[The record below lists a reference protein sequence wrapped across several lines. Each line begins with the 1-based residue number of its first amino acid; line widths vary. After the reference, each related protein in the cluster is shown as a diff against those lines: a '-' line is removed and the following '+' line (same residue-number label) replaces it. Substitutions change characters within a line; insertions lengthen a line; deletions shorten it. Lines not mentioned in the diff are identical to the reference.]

1 MKFKGNVIFEDIA
14 EPPVEVIGTG
24 DRLDAAPT
32 QALANEMGF
41 TIPTVQP
48 EPQPQTTNK
57 PAFKGN
63 VVFEDIAPMAT
74 PTDIKSAMAGMLQDV
89 AGSQDP
95 IRSEATLSMIPQ
107 LELTPQQ
114 IQAGEGLYE
123 SSQGRLVQKYA
134 PDLANTMASQ
144 GLDIGGGVAGG
155 VAGMKA
161 GSRFGLPGQFLGG
174 AIGGIIGSTAGKE
187 AGQAANM
194 APDQSLGANLGQSTL
209 EEIGGQ
215 VMGKTISAG
224 SRLVKALNPFGEA
237 GSNLAAK
244 QADAILAKRLQDRNL
259 GGIMQGLATDK
270 NMTIADIGGDSIRAL
285 TRTVGKEAG
294 APRDLINNFLNR
306 RAQGTSQRIVNQ
318 LNSKV
323 SNVDKYY
330 QSLDDLTSVR
340 SMFSEPLYRDAY
352 EKGKRLKVPQKYIQD
367 TRIRAAIEEAKKAGM
382 VSLEAP
388 RNSLEALDGAKKIL
402 DDKYRSLTRS
412 GETNKGMSYLE
423 LKKSLVKDLD
433 GLIPEY
439 KTARDTFA
447 GFSALKDAQEMGIGY
462 ATLTPEQIARDIS
475 DLSKS
480 ELDAYKI
487 GVRSALEKKVFNTAA
502 SANEANQI
510 FGKEIQSK
518 QLKTILGDEFKDFSA
533 AMRREIRFNE
543 TKQAVLG
550 GSRTDFNQIDDG
562 DFINRA
568 VEITKNAATGNK
580 LTMTINAIGE
590 AINRRYVGI
599 NEANSKILAK
609 TLTGNKAGKQAL
621 QRIIDGQKDDVQ
633 KALMEQ
639 FVKDYSGIIGAGAVR
654 ANTDN

>member
-1 MKFKGNVIFEDIA
+1 MAYNWRDEADI
-14 EPPVEVIGTG
+14 EVIPPT
-24 DRLDAAPT
+24 DNRLTAAPT
-32 QALANEMGF
+32 RDLAAEMGF
-41 TIPTVQP
+41 VIPNQVAPQEP
-48 EPQPQTTNK
+48 AAPQPAYNWRTEADVEK
-57 PAFKGN
+57 L
-63 VVFEDIAPMAT
+63 AT
-74 PTDIKSAMAGMLQDV
+74 PTDIKSTMAGMLQDV
-89 AGSQDP
+89 AGRQDP

-107 LELTPQQ
+107 LELTPEQ
-114 IQAGEGLYE
+114 IQAGQGLYE
-123 SSQGRLVQKYA
+123 SSQGRLVSKYA

-155 VAGMKA
+155 LAGMKA
-161 GSRFGLPGQFLGG
+161 GSRFGLPGQFIGG

-194 APDQSLGANLGQSTL
+194 TPDQSLLSNLGQSTL

-215 VMGKTISAG
+215 VMGKTIAAG

-244 QADAILAKRLQDRNL
+244 QADAILAKRLQDKNL
-259 GGIMQGLATDK
+259 QGLMQGLSTDK

-352 EKGKRLKVPQKYIQD
+352 EKGKRLKVPEKYIQD
-367 TRIRAAIEEAKKAGM
+367 KRVRDAIEEAKKAGM

-447 GFSALKDAQEMGIGY
+447 GFSALKDAQEMGLSY

-518 QLKTILGDEFKDFSA
+518 QLKTILGDEFEDFSR

-543 TKQAVLG
+543 TKQAILG

-599 NEANSKILAK
+599 NEANSKVLAK

-621 QRIIDGQKDDVQ
+621 QRIIDSQKDDVQ

-654 ANTDN
+654 ANTEN